1 VIQPGVSVIVPVHN
15 GEPWLDEVFAS
26 ILAQRDRDS
35 QPFEVVAIDD
45 GSTDRSAEILA
56 RWAAEGHVRVLRSAT
71 RGAAAAMNLGF
82 RDARHSVI
90 CLVDQDVVLRPGWL
104 AALLPAVLSPRVGA
118 AQGYFVTDPAAPI
131 VSRVAGMDLE
141 QRYAAIGGRT
151 SHVCTG
157 NSAYR
162 AAALHEVGLFDESF
176 GYGYDNDM
184 SYRLAKAGYELRFCP
199 EARSV
204 HRWRETLGGYLTQQ
218 YGQGYGRLDLVA
230 KHPRWFAGDAVSPS
244 IMMLHAPLMLAAL
257 ASAVASPL
265 LWAAGLPWLP
275 CLRLAAILVCGL
287 AVERGIAGVRAAIRH
302 RDTAGLL
309 FAPIHVLRDI
319 AWAFAI
325 VAWGVRRLAGR
336 ERRPWHSMGQG

>member
-26 ILAQRDRDS
+26 ILAQQDGR
-35 QPFEVVAIDD
+35 PFEVVAIDD
-45 GSTDRSAEILA
+45 ASTDGSAEILA
-56 RWAAEGHVRVLRSAT
+56 RWAARGHVRVLRAST
-71 RGAAAAMNLGF
+71 RGAAAAMNLGI
-82 RDARHSVI
+82 REARHSVI
-90 CLVDQDVVLRPGWL
+90 CLVDQDVVLQPGWL
-104 AALLPAVLSPRVGA
+104 AALLPAVLAPGVGA
-118 AQGYFVTDPAAPI
+118 AQGYFVTDPAAPA
-131 VSRVAGMDLE
+131 VARVAGMDLE
-141 QRYAAIGGRT
+141 QRYGAIGGRT

-162 AAALHEVGLFDESF
+162 AAALHAVGLFDESL

-199 EARSV
+199 GARSV
-204 HRWRETLGGYLTQQ
+204 HRWRETLRGYLTQQ

-244 IMMLHAPLMLAAL
+244 TMMVHAPLMLAAL
-257 ASAVASPL
+257 VSAAASPL
-265 LWAAGLPWLP
+265 LWAAGPPWRP
-275 CLRLAAILVCGL
+275 CLWLAAILVGGL
-287 AVERGIAGVRAAIRH
+287 AVERLVAGVRAAIRH
-302 RDTAGLL
+302 RDPAGLL
-309 FAPIHVLRDI
+309 FVPLHLLRDV

-336 ERRPWHSMGQG
+336 ERRPWHSMGNE